1 MRPLDGVRIGRRLR
15 QRQYRRSLGH
25 WYSLKLGFKF
35 NLLQMMNSENEML
48 KLLTCRLPR
57 LLAAL
62 HSRGDLL
69 PRRSPPLRLLR
80 PRLRPRTKLQLG
92 RRIRLDRGRA
102 GECPLPVAGRLQLR
116 RRDFPRLSQ

>member
-1 MRPLDGVRIGRRLR
+1 
-15 QRQYRRSLGH
+15 
-25 WYSLKLGFKF
+25 
-35 NLLQMMNSENEML
+35 ML
-48 KLLTCRLPR
+48 KLSTSRLPR

-92 RRIRLDRGRA
+92 RRIRLDRDSGET

-116 RRDFPRLSQ
+116 RRDFHRLSQ

>member
-15 QRQYRRSLGH
+15 QRPYRRSLGH
-25 WYSLKLGFKF
+25 RYSLKLGFKL
-35 NLLQMMNSENEML
+35 NLQLINSGKEML
-48 KLLTCRLPR
+48 KLTTSRLPR

-92 RRIRLDRGRA
+92 RRIRPDRGRA

>member
-25 WYSLKLGFKF
+25 RYSLKHWFQIEPTTDKF
-35 NLLQMMNSENEML
+35 GKVML
-48 KLLTCRLPR
+48 KPITSRLPR
-57 LLAAL
+57 LPAAL

-92 RRIRLDRGRA
+92 SRIRLDRGRA